1 MTESE
6 FLDLTDRM
14 LETIQ
19 NAIDEAGLDADYTL
33 NGGVL
38 DIAFDNGQHIV
49 VNRHGP
55 NQEMWLAARSGGF
68 HFAHDGTAWRNT
80 RGGSDFWETLTLLVE
95 EASGEEIAFER

>member
-33 NGGVL
+33 NGG
-38 DIAFDNGQHIV
+38 
-49 VNRHGP
+49 
-55 NQEMWLAARSGGF
+55 RS
-68 HFAHDGTAWRNT
+68 
-80 RGGSDFWETLTLLVE
+80 E
-95 EASGEEIAFER
+95 ERR